1 MKITYSIIA
10 PIYNEID
17 NLPELYRRVKEV
29 MDSTAEPW
37 ELILVDDGSTDG
49 STDSIRALARQDF
62 VSEL

>member
-29 MDSTAEPW
+29 MDSSGERW
-37 ELILVDDGSTDG
+37 ELILVDDVVMA
-49 STDSIRALARQDF
+49 RRRVLAT
-62 VSEL
+62 